1 MHLFSFLWQIV
12 FLCQGFMFCHNEIIS
27 KEEIFKNVLRL
38 LSTEEDF
45 LSHDAMNTFLSI
57 LEKRVHCF
65 GVSCGKCLTFDDFTQ
80 LKRHNLSEASRIES
94 EDFFNLTAGL
104 VFYLSDPSQA
114 CLAIKNKEWNYKTTA
129 FVQSLVG
136 EEDHFILPPNKLED
150 LLLAIEKNYLPVDTN
165 KSCVSAADL
174 LHESSSSSGSTSA
187 DILLLFGNII
197 FYVLRGDCI
206 HVHKLPGPVYF
217 LDYIFDHY
225 KNESENMTL
234 TGLSEL
240 MSDLKLGGETQ
251 REDGHAEDHDDHE
264 TNHDQNNRAL
274 HNGSWDTKCFNPEEI
289 LMIYNIDNSTGVSR
303 SQFAHLSPALI
314 QQILSKSCELQT
326 SSQEDPGLVTSWETY
341 VYASIANLIICLCA
355 LFGIMVLTCSSCST
369 VYQYLIQFC
378 ISLAVGSLT
387 GDAILHLIPQFLGVH
402 GGHSGEE
409 EGNHDEH
416 NKEYIWKL
424 LVVLVGIYLFFVME
438 TLFSIIIHPH
448 QHSEGEKNINHCDH
462 GTVLQNY
469 HNEKKSKPSSS
480 TSQADL
486 MEKDD
491 LESNQQT
498 SNTKTREQQLLPYMI
513 TIGDGIHNFADGLA
527 LGAAFSLSWKSGLA
541 TSLAVLC
548 HELPHELGDF
558 AVLMHCGLTVK
569 RAILLN
575 FGSAL
580 TSFIGL
586 YIALSVSVNQTAQEW
601 IFTITTGLFLY
612 VALADMLPS
621 MMHKD
626 HKRPWLLLFLQNC
639 GLWTGWG
646 ILLLLSV
653 FEENITV

>member
-1 MHLFSFLWQIV
+1 MRSFPKKRFSKRAEPV
-12 FLCQGFMFCHNEIIS
+12 
-27 KEEIFKNVLRL
+27 VLQKK
-38 LSTEEDF
+38 DF
-45 LSHDAMNTFLSI
+45 LSHDAMNAFLSI

-80 LKRHNLSEASRIES
+80 LTRHNLSEASRIES

-104 VFYLSDPSQA
+104 VFYLSNPSQA
-114 CLAIKNKEWNYKTTA
+114 CLAIKNKEWNYETTA

-136 EEDHFILPPNKLED
+136 EDSLEDHFILPPNKLED
-150 LLLAIEKNYLPVDTN
+150 LLLAIEKNYLPVDTD

-174 LHESSSSSGSTSA
+174 HDESLSSSGSTST
-187 DILLLFGNII
+187 DILRLFGNII
-197 FYVLRGDCI
+197 FFVLRGDCI

-240 MSDLKLGGETQ
+240 MSDLKLGAETQ
-251 REDGHAEDHDDHE
+251 REDGHADDHDGHE
-264 TNHDQNNRAL
+264 TNRAL
-274 HNGSWDTKCFNPEEI
+274 HNGSWDAKCFNPEEI

-314 QQILSKSCELQT
+314 QQILSKSCELLT
-326 SSQEDPGLVTSWETY
+326 SSQQDPGLVTSWETY

-402 GGHSGEE
+402 GEHSGEE
-409 EGNHDEH
+409 EGNQDEH
-416 NKEYIWKL
+416 SKEYIWKL

-438 TLFSIIIHPH
+438 TLFSIIIRPH
-448 QHSEGEKNINHCDH
+448 QHSEGENNTNHCDH

-469 HNEKKSKPSSS
+469 HNEKKSKSSSS

-498 SNTKTREQQLLPYMI
+498 CNTKTREQQLLPYMI

-586 YIALSVSVNQTAQEW
+586 YIALSVSVNQAAQEW

-626 HKRPWLLLFLQNC
+626 HKRPWLLLFLHNC